1 MSNQNTKEQEMQDD
15 GNTGRRR
22 MSETDLKKLKR
33 SELLEI
39 MVAQSR
45 RINDLEERLAAA
57 EQENAERELCVKEA
71 GSIAEAS
78 LKLTKVFE
86 EAQKAADIYLDAVR
100 KKK

>member
-1 MSNQNTKEQEMQDD
+1 MSNQNTKEQEMQDA

-45 RINDLEERLAAA
+45 RIDDLEERLAAA
-57 EQENAERELCVKEA
+57 EQENVERELCVKEA